1 MKLNIEISIE
11 KHKWKVDIILSDD
24 RKDKNVLKYLNKTK
38 KKEYSLKKYAKFSVF
53 YEYIK

>member
-11 KHKWKVDIILSDD
+11 KHKSKVDIILSND
-24 RKDKNVLKYLNKTK
+24 RKDKNVLKYLNKMK
-38 KKEYSLKKYAKFSVF
+38 KKEYSLKKYAKFLVF